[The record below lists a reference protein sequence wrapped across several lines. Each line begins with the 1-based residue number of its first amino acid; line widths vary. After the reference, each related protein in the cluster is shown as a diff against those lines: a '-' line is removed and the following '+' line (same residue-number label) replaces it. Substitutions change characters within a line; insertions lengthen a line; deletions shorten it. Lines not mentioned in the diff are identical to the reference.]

1 MKLEKWVSSL
11 QITSVKLHLQWQ
23 VMNETRKVSFFIAD
37 NFQMN
42 QLCLTSLGDHWLD
55 SDLTNW
61 QDSDLTN
68 WQDSDL
74 TNLTRQWPV
83 TGQTWQD
90 SDQCL
95 VKPDK
100 TVTSVW
106 SNLTRQRPVTSQTS
120 WQWPLTKHHKLW
132 PVKPNSDHWPVK
144 LHMPCWPLTK
154 HHKLWP
160 VKPDSDHWPVKLH
173 MPCWPLTKHHKPWL
187 NLVTFTTDQSN
198 LTWLWQLTSQTSW
211 KWPMTSQTSQDSDQ
225 WSVNPNDSDCWPVKA
240 HDSNHSPSNG
250 MTVTTDQPV
259 TTDQ

>member
-1 MKLEKWVSSL
+1 MKLEKWVSSS
-11 QITSVKLHLQWQ
+11 QITSKWISYASQALVTTDWIVTWQ
-23 VMNETRKVSFFIAD
+23 TDKIVT
-37 NFQMN
+37 
-42 QLCLTSLGDHWLD
+42 
-55 SDLTNW
+55 W
-61 QDSDLTN
+61 QTDKT
-68 WQDSDL
+68 
-74 TNLTRQWPV
+74 V
-83 TGQTWQD
+83 TWQTWQD
-90 SDQCL
+90 SDQWL

-132 PVKPNSDHWPVK
+132 PVKPN
-144 LHMPCWPLTK
+144 
-154 HHKLWP
+154 
-160 VKPDSDHWPVKLH
+160 SDHWPVKLH